1 MIGSRARRRPVSGR
15 ANRALAAWLVGR
27 ATLIAVA
34 LATTLGG
41 CGGVASSAATT
52 NQLTVYSSLPLQGPT
67 KGASAAI
74 VDGEKLALAQVGG
87 RIGPFRISFVSEDDS
102 DPLRGRW
109 DPGQTASDA
118 KTAAQDRSA
127 IAYLGEYDSG
137 ASAISLPLMNA
148 EQVLQ
153 LSPGSA
159 YIGLTSSQDAGQDE
173 PYRFYPSGVRTFG
186 RLSPSDRRQAQAQ
199 ARLMHG
205 LGVHALYVLSDQD
218 PFQASLASLV
228 AASAR
233 RAGIRVVASDSV
245 PTATATDFSAETAKV
260 TASNATAMFFAGAP
274 VSGAIALWQQ
284 LAAASPRLRLFGSS
298 TLAQASF
305 VRRLGPV
312 ARKAYLTTPVLP
324 LRDYPPVAQRVLAD
338 YRRIFGLA
346 PRPEALSGYEA
357 MALVLESIRR
367 AGRHGNDRHAVI
379 TQFFSVGT
387 RDSVLGRYS
396 VLPSGDTTL
405 SRFAVERVRR
415 GRLVF
420 YHLIG

>member
-1 MIGSRARRRPVSGR
+1 MPTYRAVPASAAGR
-15 ANRALAAWLVGR
+15 V
-27 ATLIAVA
+27 TLLAVA
-34 LATTLGG
+34 LALATGLSG
-41 CGGVASSAATT
+41 CGGVSSSAATT
-52 NQLTVYSSLPLQGPT
+52 NQLTVYSSLPLQGASQ
-67 KGASAAI
+67 GASAAI
-74 VDGEKLALAQVGG
+74 VDGEKLALAHAGG
-87 RIGPFRISFVSEDDS
+87 RIGSLRISFVSQDDS

-153 LSPGSA
+153 LSPGSP

-173 PYRFYPSGVRTFG
+173 PDRFYPSGVHTFG
-186 RLSPSDRRQAQAQ
+186 RLSPSDRLQAQAQ

-205 LGVHALYVLSDQD
+205 LGVHVLYVLSDQD
-218 PFQASLASLV
+218 PFQGSLASLV
-228 AASAR
+228 AAAAR
-233 RAGIRVVASDSV
+233 HAGIRVVANDSV

-260 TASNATAMFFAGAP
+260 TASTATAVFFAGAP
-274 VSGAIALWQQ
+274 VSGTVALWRQ
-284 LAAASPRLRLFGSS
+284 LVTASPRLRLFGSS
-298 TLAQASF
+298 TLAQTSF
-305 VRRLGPV
+305 TRRLGPV
-312 ARKAYLTTPVLP
+312 ARRTYLTTPMLP
-324 LRDYPPVAQRVLAD
+324 LRAYPPAAQRVLAD
-338 YRRIFGLA
+338 YRRVFAAA

-367 AGRHGNDRHAVI
+367 AGRHGSDRHAVI
-379 TQFFSVGT
+379 NQFFHIGT

-396 VLPSGDTTL
+396 VLPTGDTTL
-405 SRFAVERVRR
+405 SRFAADRVRQ

-420 YHLIG
+420 YRLIG